1 MSTPVLNNG
10 LFLRDTNYKVSSHV
24 DSYHLV
30 NMLKSSEPMDLGPVD
45 LWAMSQ
51 KVEMPL
57 YQMASF
63 GGKNTILVDNP
74 RGEYKWQTPVVQ
86 DLPYI
91 VENIETGNNL
101 LGQDGTTFK
110 IKLNK
115 RSFGHGDIITY
126 DKYKGE
132 ELFITADDILP
143 AGDGFIYTVQLVN
156 KNNVASLDKAYL
168 KPGTKFFRK
177 GSARGEYGEKFS
189 DIGELSAGF
198 REYYNFVGGAEA
210 HVHYSVSSRA
220 EMMMKGGMNADGTVP
235 VTEIWRSFD
244 ANIAKDPSLTNIDA
258 MVSKMGK
265 DYIKKAYDNGD
276 LSRTFVTKME
286 AAHLSKIANDI
297 ETYLMWGKGGRIK
310 QDGPDDIRLSVG
322 LWDQLDNSF
331 KRIYNKSGFSLELF
345 RSEIFNFYN
354 GKVDFKGPDPSRQII
369 VQTGMAGMKM
379 VNEAIKKEAFNIAG
393 ASAGQNNA
401 LFTDM
406 SKAGIGAI
414 SGNNAMDLNFGFAF
428 TSYTIPFL
436 ANVKFVLNPAFDN
449 VHTNDIENPIIDGF
463 PLSSYNFIVFDITDN
478 TNDNIFLL
486 KMKWDSEL
494 KWFYQNGTMDYMGR
508 SQGFASVGNFNG
520 YRVFMSQMMP
530 SIWVKDPTK
539 VLKIVMRN
547 PITGGS
553 F

>member
-1 MSTPVLNNG
+1 MATPVLNNG
-10 LFLRDTNYKVSSHV
+10 LFLRDTTYKVSSHV
-24 DSYHLV
+24 DSYHLQ
-30 NMLKSSEPMDLGPVD
+30 NMLKTSEPMDLGPVD
-45 LWAMSQ
+45 LWAMTQ

-63 GGKNTILVDNP
+63 GGKNTIMVDNA
-74 RGEYKWQTPVVQ
+74 RGEYKWQTPIVQ

-91 VENIETGNNL
+91 VEDVEPTQTA
-101 LGQDGTTFK
+101 LGADGTLFK
-110 IKLNK
+110 IKIN
-115 RSFGHGDIITY
+115 RRIFGPGDIITY
-126 DKYKGE
+126 DKYKGL
-132 ELFITADDILP
+132 ELYIVPSEDILP
-143 AGDGFIYTVQLVN
+143 TGDGFVYTVQLVN
-156 KNNVASLDKAYL
+156 NNNTATLDKKYL

-177 GSARGEYGEKFS
+177 GSARGEYGERFS
-189 DIGELSAGF
+189 DIGELQNGF

-210 HVHYSVSSRA
+210 HVHYSISSRA
-220 EMMMKGGMNADGTVP
+220 DMMMKGGLNADGTVP

-244 ANIAKDPSLTNIDA
+244 KNLDPSITKIDD
-258 MVSKMGK
+258 MVKSMGK
-265 DYIKKAYDNGD
+265 EWIKKSYDNGT
-276 LSRTFVTKME
+276 LTRSFVTNLE
-286 AAHLSKIANDI
+286 AAHLSKVANDI
-297 ETYLMWGKGGRIK
+297 ETYLMWGQGGRIK

-322 LWDQLDNSF
+322 LWSQLDNSF
-331 KRIYNKSGFSLELF
+331 KRIYNKNTFNLELF

-354 GKVDFKGPDPSRQII
+354 GKVEFKGPDPGRQII
-369 VQTGMAGMKM
+369 VQTGMAGMRM
-379 VNEAIKKEAFNIAG
+379 VNEAIKKEAFTANLG
-393 ASAGQNNA
+393 SAYSGLVANM
-401 LFTDM
+401 DK
-406 SKAGIGAI
+406 SGVGAI
-414 SGNNAMDLNFGFAF
+414 TGNNAMDLNFGFAF

-449 VHTNDIENPIIDGF
+449 VHTNDIENPIIDGY

-486 KMKWDSEL
+486 KLKWDSEM

-508 SQGFASVGNFNG
+508 SQGFASSGNFNG
-520 YRVFMSQMMP
+520 YRVFMTQTMP

>member
-1 MSTPVLNNG
+1 MATPVLNNG
-10 LFLRDTNYKVSSHV
+10 LFLRDTNYKVSSHI

-30 NMLKSSEPMDLGPVD
+30 NMLKSAEPMDLGPVD

-57 YQMASF
+57 YQMSSF
-63 GGKNTILVDNP
+63 GGKNTIMVDTP
-74 RGEYKWQTPVVQ
+74 RGEYKWQTPIVQ

-91 VENIETGNNL
+91 TEDIESSSAV

-110 IKLNK
+110 IKLN
-115 RSFGHGDIITY
+115 RRVFGHGDIITY
-126 DKYKGE
+126 DKYKGLE
-132 ELFITADDILP
+132 MYITADDILP
-143 AGDGFIYTVQLVN
+143 SADGFIYTVQLVN
-156 KNNVASLDKAYL
+156 NNNSASLDHKYL

-177 GSARGEYGEKFS
+177 GSARGEYGERFS
-189 DIGELSAGF
+189 DIGELSNGF

-220 EMMMKGGMNADGTVP
+220 EMMMKGGLNADGSVP
-235 VTEIWRSFD
+235 VTEIWRTFD
-244 ANIAKDPSLTNIDA
+244 KNLDPSIANIDQMLA
-258 MVSKMGK
+258 VMGK
-265 DYIKKAYDNGD
+265 EYIKKAYDNGS
-276 LSRTFVTKME
+276 LTRSFLTKME
-286 AAHLSKIANDI
+286 AAHLTKIATDI
-297 ETYLMWGKGGRIK
+297 ETYLMWGQGGRIK
-310 QDGPDDIRLSVG
+310 QDGPDDMRLSVG
-322 LWDQLDNSF
+322 LWAQLDNSY
-331 KRIYNKSGFSLELF
+331 KRIYNKSGFTLDLF
-345 RSEIFNFYN
+345 RSEIFNFFN
-354 GKVDFKGPDPSRQII
+354 GKVEFKGPDPQRNLI

-379 VNEAIKKEAFNIAG
+379 INQQIKKEAFGTGLTVNMDQSG
-393 ASAGQNNA
+393 V
-401 LFTDM
+401 
-406 SKAGIGAI
+406 GAI

-463 PLSSYNFIVFDITDN
+463 PLSSYNFIIFDITDN

-486 KMKWDSEL
+486 KLKWDSEL

-508 SQGFASVGNFNG
+508 SQGFQSSGNFNG
-520 YRVFMSQMMP
+520 YRVMMSQTMP

-547 PITGGS
+547 PVTGGS